1 MRKINPKLSDI
12 DLFKYSILTSLHC
25 YDISF
30 HPERISNLNPYDN
43 NYNFLHITPTEF
55 EINNSNVSLNIFNEG
70 KKYIYASGN
79 NSSHQVNII
88 QLKNNR
94 YAAIKPLKNK
104 YTQLNGILKSFSHM
118 ELKEYVLNLIN

>member
-1 MRKINPKLSDI
+1 MRKINRKSSDI
-12 DLFKYSILTSLHC
+12 HSFKYSILTSLHY

-30 HPERISNLNPYDN
+30 HPERISNLNPYEN
-43 NYNFLHITPTEF
+43 HYNFLHITPTEF
-55 EINNSNVSLNIFNEG
+55 EINNSNVSLNISNED

-94 YAAIKPLKNK
+94 YAAIRPLKNK
-104 YTQLNGILKSFSHM
+104 CTQLNGILKSFCHM
-118 ELKEYVLNLIN
+118 KLKENV

>member
-1 MRKINPKLSDI
+1 MRKINRKSSDI
-12 DLFKYSILTSLHC
+12 HSFKYSILTSLHY

-30 HPERISNLNPYDN
+30 HPERISNLNPYEN

-55 EINNSNVSLNIFNEG
+55 EINNSNVSLNISNED

-94 YAAIKPLKNK
+94 YAAIRPLKNK
-104 YTQLNGILKSFSHM
+104 YTQLNGILKSFCHRK
-118 ELKEYVLNLIN
+118 LKENV

>member
-1 MRKINPKLSDI
+1 MRKINRKSSDI
-12 DLFKYSILTSLHC
+12 HSFKYSMLTSLHY

-30 HPERISNLNPYDN
+30 HPERISNLNPYEN
-43 NYNFLHITPTEF
+43 HYNFLHITPTEF
-55 EINNSNVSLNIFNEG
+55 EINNSNVSLNISNED

-94 YAAIKPLKNK
+94 YAAIRPLKNK
-104 YTQLNGILKSFSHM
+104 CTQLNGILKSFCHM
-118 ELKEYVLNLIN
+118 KLKENV

>member
-1 MRKINPKLSDI
+1 MRKINRKSSDI
-12 DLFKYSILTSLHC
+12 HSFKYSILTSLH
-25 YDISF
+25 YYNISF
-30 HPERISNLNPYDN
+30 HPERISNLKPYDN

-55 EINNSNVSLNIFNEG
+55 QINNSNVSLNIFNED

-94 YAAIKPLKNK
+94 YATIKPLKNK

>member
-1 MRKINPKLSDI
+1 MRKINRKLSDI
-12 DLFKYSILTSLHC
+12 DFFKYSILTSLHC

-30 HPERISNLNPYDN
+30 HPERISNLKPYDN

-55 EINNSNVSLNIFNEG
+55 QINNSNVSLNIFNED

-94 YAAIKPLKNK
+94 YATIKPLKNK
-104 YTQLNGILKSFSHM
+104 YTQLNGILKSFPHM

>member
-1 MRKINPKLSDI
+1 MRKINRKSSDI
-12 DLFKYSILTSLHC
+12 HSFQYSILTSLHY

-30 HPERISNLNPYDN
+30 HPERISNLNPYEN
-43 NYNFLHITPTEF
+43 HYNFLHITPTEF
-55 EINNSNVSLNIFNEG
+55 EINNSNVSLNISNED

-104 YTQLNGILKSFSHM
+104 CTQLNGILKSFCHM
-118 ELKEYVLNLIN
+118 KLKENV

>member
-1 MRKINPKLSDI
+1 MRKINRKLSDI
-12 DLFKYSILTSLHC
+12 DFFKYSILTSLHC

-30 HPERISNLNPYDN
+30 HPERISNLKPYDN

-55 EINNSNVSLNIFNEG
+55 QINNSNVSLNIFNED

-94 YAAIKPLKNK
+94 YATIKPLKNK

>member
-1 MRKINPKLSDI
+1 MRKINRKLSDI
-12 DLFKYSILTSLHC
+12 DFFKYSILTSLHC

-30 HPERISNLNPYDN
+30 LPERISNLKPYDN

-55 EINNSNVSLNIFNEG
+55 QINNSNVSLNIFNED

-94 YAAIKPLKNK
+94 YATIKPLKNK
-104 YTQLNGILKSFSHM
+104 YTQLNGILKSFPHM